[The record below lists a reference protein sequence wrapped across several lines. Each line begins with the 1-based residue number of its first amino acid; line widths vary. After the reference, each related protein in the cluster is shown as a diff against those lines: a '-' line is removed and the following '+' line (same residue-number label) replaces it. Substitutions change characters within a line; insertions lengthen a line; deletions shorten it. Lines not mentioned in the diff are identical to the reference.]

1 MSNEGAALTD
11 GASAESDHT
20 GDAGV
25 ARARRLV
32 EMRVFDRA
40 IPVLAARVETE
51 PSDLEALIL
60 LLRCIGGVH
69 EHMLAGVQA
78 HIARLESVGLG
89 RKNGIEV
96 ARLLDG
102 TGFRRSARQLARLL
116 LRIYPEDRR
125 VVAFN
130 VDLAFHVGDYNI
142 AIDLLR
148 WLVKHHPAIHYNR
161 GLVHGLIDAGRVAEA
176 VEVGEQLVTDHPDDV
191 DALILR
197 CLCDVRAGRL
207 DRLAE
212 DMQRVMAAPAAAE
225 DELAKVTQDLAA
237 VGQLELAEELLTGL
251 TQRWRHNREF
261 QEQLARV
268 QVRLGKH
275 AASIPSLERV
285 LLQAPNPT
293 DMQHLVR
300 AHLALGDVAA
310 AEMVAEQFE
319 QAFPGD
325 VGRYVIR
332 AEIARARGD
341 EAASAHAEN
350 LVHSKFVRGYTR
362 PWKVRYPVSI
372 LGSVAIDAF
381 GDFMTHILHLCT
393 IKRQHEYAHL
403 TVLYNNN
410 LPFKQDI
417 LRVCPE
423 VDVAIDMAGRPLS
436 MPTYGKSWAE
446 FPYEIVIPRK
456 GVNPT
461 LLSAYPRKA
470 RFIVPPEDHK
480 RLKGQLT
487 WLGVDPTR
495 WFATMHYRQGST
507 FPRRSAT
514 NRDVDPAT
522 FHALARYVCEE
533 LGGQM
538 VRLGHPGMDPAPAI
552 PGYIDLSTLP
562 LELQFFAVSKA
573 RFMIGTD
580 SGPGSLGSA
589 FATPCAKTNA
599 VYEDGAWW
607 EHDILL
613 AKNVVNWLGEVVSLH
628 GQWPDRMLHFW
639 NLADGANFRL
649 VDNNFAQ
656 LKYCADRLFGRTGDC
671 EGWRTG
677 PPIVDPPPPGLNFP
691 EVGGRGGEAP
701 DLSALLGLPVRQIPF
716 VKIKNHR

>member
-1 MSNEGAALTD
+1 MSNEGVALTEE
-11 GASAESDHT
+11 GAGPD
-20 GDAGV
+20 DATAAAV
-25 ARARRLV
+25 ARARSLV
-32 EMRVFDRA
+32 EMRDYDRA
-40 IPVLAARVETE
+40 VPILVARVEST
-51 PSDLEALIL
+51 PNDMEALVL
-60 LLRCIGGVH
+60 LLRCIGGVS
-69 EHMLAGVQA
+69 EELAVGVQA
-78 HIARLESVGLG
+78 HIDGLESVGLG

-102 TGFRRSARQLARLL
+102 TGYRRSARQLARLL
-116 LRIYPEDRR
+116 YQVYPEDRR

-148 WLVKHHPAIHYNR
+148 WLVRHYPATHYNR
-161 GLVHGLIDAGRVAEA
+161 SLVHGLIDAGRVPEAAEVA
-176 VEVGEQLVTDHPDDV
+176 EQLVADHPDDV
-191 DALILR
+191 DVLVLR
-197 CLCDVRAGRL
+197 CLCDVRTGRF

-212 DMQRVMAAPAAAE
+212 DMHRVIAAHAAS
-225 DELAKVTQDLAA
+225 DELAKVVQDLIA
-237 VGQLELAEELLTGL
+237 VGQLELAEQLLTDL
-251 TQRWRHNREF
+251 TRRWRDNAKF

-268 QVRLGKH
+268 QVRLDRH
-275 AASIPSLERV
+275 AASILSLERV
-285 LLQAPNPT
+285 LHQAPNPT

-300 AHLALGDVAA
+300 AHLALGDVEA
-310 AEMVAEQFE
+310 AEKVAGRFE
-319 QAFPGD
+319 QAFPRD
-325 VGRYVIR
+325 LGRHVIR
-332 AEIARARGD
+332 AEIVRAKGD
-341 EAASAHAEN
+341 EAATAHAED
-350 LVHSKFVRGYTR
+350 LVHAKFVRGYTR

-393 IKRQHEYAHL
+393 IKRQHENAHL
-403 TVLYNNN
+403 TIVYNNN

-480 RLKGQLT
+480 RLRGQLS
-487 WLGVDPTR
+487 WLGVDPAR

-514 NRDVDPAT
+514 NRDVDPAN

-552 PGYIDLSTLP
+552 PGYVDLSTMP
-562 LELQFFAVSKA
+562 LDLQFFAVSKA

-628 GQWPDRMLHFW
+628 GQWPDRMLHFRD
-639 NLADGANFRL
+639 LADGPNFRL

-677 PPIVDPPPPGLNFP
+677 PPIKDPPPPGLYFP
-691 EVGGRGGEAP
+691 DVGGRGGETP
-701 DLSALLGLPVRQIPF
+701 DLSALLGLPVRELPF
-716 VKIKNHR
+716 VKIKNNR